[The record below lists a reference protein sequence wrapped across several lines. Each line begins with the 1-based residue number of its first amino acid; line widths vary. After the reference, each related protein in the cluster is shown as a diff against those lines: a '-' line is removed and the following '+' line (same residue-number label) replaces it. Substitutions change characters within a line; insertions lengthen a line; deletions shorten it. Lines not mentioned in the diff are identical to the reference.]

1 MRDLKHKAR
10 KADAPTRWLR
20 VRVWL
25 MGAVFFAGL
34 LAVFTRAVALQV
46 HQNDRLREMARD
58 QYIREVEIAAR
69 RGDIVDRVGAPLAQ
83 SVDVDSIWADPTELP
98 DVKVSSKQ
106 LAKALGLDL
115 KELRERFEKAKRF
128 VWVKRQAKPEEVAKV
143 KALSLPGIG
152 FSKEPRRFYPQ
163 RELAGHVVGIVG
175 KEGKGLDGLEL
186 AFEEE
191 LSGQAGRREGFRDAK
206 GRKLV
211 TQRLDDD
218 APREGATLTLTLD
231 NRIQYMAEK
240 ALARAVEDA
249 KATAG
254 MAVVLDPKSGEL
266 LALANYPRL
275 NPNTPNEAHAEA
287 FRNRSVSDAFEPGS
301 TFKAFVVAG
310 ALEEKAI
317 TESTL
322 FDCEK
327 GAWRVGRH
335 TVNDTH
341 PQGILTPGKI
351 LQVSS
356 NIGAA
361 KIGQKLGRE
370 KLVDYYARFGFGDR
384 PGLGLPGEAK
394 GIVPFPKA
402 EISLATESF
411 GQGLTASAVQIA
423 AAYGALAN
431 NGVLMRPYLVSKVVD
446 PDGVVIL
453 ENQPMQLRRVVSERT
468 AKSVVSMLEA
478 VVEKEGT
485 APKARM
491 DQYRVAGKT
500 GTAQKVDPLVRGYSD
515 KRIASF
521 IGMVP
526 AENPRAVVLVVIDE
540 PKTDVY
546 GGLVA
551 APAFKEIAT
560 GAMPYLGVM
569 PSRPMAA
576 AAPGVENLKPLEP
589 SKPQGPNPVLAA
601 IASLDVVTENSISEG
616 AVRVPD
622 LSGKSARKAVTQLL
636 ATTLEPHLL
645 GTGRVKSQQPRA
657 GALVDKGTRVTL
669 ELAGQLH

>member
-1 MRDLKHKAR
+1 M
-10 KADAPTRWLR
+10 R

-25 MGAVFFAGL
+25 MGAVFLAGL
-34 LAVFTRAVALQV
+34 VAVFTRAVALQV

-83 SVDVDSIWADPTELP
+83 SVDVDSIWADPTELSEL
-98 DVKVSSKQ
+98 KSSAKE
-106 LAKALGLDL
+106 LAKALGLDA
-115 KELRERFEKAKRF
+115 KDLRERFEKAKRF

-143 KALSLPGIG
+143 KALGLSGIG

-163 RELAGHVVGIVG
+163 RELAGHVVGLVG

-191 LSGQAGRREGFRDAK
+191 LSGQAVRREGFRDAK

-211 TQRLDDD
+211 TQRLDD
-218 APREGATLTLTLD
+218 AALRSGATLTLTLD
-231 NRIQYMAEK
+231 GRIQYMAEK
-240 ALARAVEDA
+240 ALARAVDDA

-254 MAVVLDPKSGEL
+254 MAVVLDPKTGEL
-266 LALANYPRL
+266 LALANFPQL

-287 FRNRSVSDAFEPGS
+287 FRNRSVTDAFEPGS
-301 TFKAFVVAG
+301 TFKAFVVAA
-310 ALEEKAI
+310 ALEEKVI
-317 TESTL
+317 SESSL
-322 FDCEK
+322 FDCEN

-335 TVNDTH
+335 TINDTH
-341 PQGILTPGKI
+341 PHEILTPGKI

-370 KLVDYYARFGFGDR
+370 RFVDYSARFGFGDR
-384 PGLGLPGEAK
+384 LGLGMPGEGK
-394 GIVPFPKA
+394 GVVPFPKA
-402 EISLATESF
+402 EISLVTESF
-411 GQGLTASAVQIA
+411 GQGLTATAVQLA
-423 AAYGALAN
+423 SAYGALAN
-431 NGVLMRPYLVSKVVD
+431 GGVLMRPYLVSKVAD
-446 PDGVVIL
+446 PDGLVIL
-453 ENQPMQLRRVVSERT
+453 ENQPTALRRVVSQRT
-468 AKSVVSMLEA
+468 ANSVVSMLEA
-478 VVEKEGT
+478 VVEKGGSGT
-485 APKARM
+485 KARM
-491 DQYRVAGKT
+491 DQYRVSGKT
-500 GTAQKVDPLVRGYSD
+500 GTSQKADPVARGYSD

-526 AENPRAVVLVVIDE
+526 AENPRVVVLVVIDE

-560 GAMPYLGVM
+560 AAMPYLGVL
-569 PSRPMAA
+569 PSRT
-576 AAPGVENLKPLEP
+576 APEVATAKNLAKVEEVNDRTT
-589 SKPQGPNPVLAA
+589 NPVLAA
-601 IASLDVVTENSISEG
+601 IANLDTVTENGISEG

-622 LSGKSARKAVTQLL
+622 LSGKSARKAVAQLL
-636 ATTLEPHLL
+636 ATTLEPHLS